1 MESKEYKKAQTKYTS
16 GRLSI
21 DRCIYICEEETYI
34 YI

>member
-1 MESKEYKKAQTKYTS
+1 MESKKSQTKYTS
-16 GRLSI
+16 GRIYRSI